1 MGIKMS
7 LRDPI
12 SVQATVKS
20 VRFDEDGECLLTLRI
35 PASDAVKAARF
46 AVMRQ
51 IVFESVFTPEDVVKQ
66 NTL

>member
-1 MGIKMS
+1 MNIG
-7 LRDPI
+7 DPI
-12 SVQATVKS
+12 TVSSTVKS

-51 IVFESVFTPEDVVKQ
+51 IVFESVFTPEDVKQ
-66 NTL
+66 DGEIV